1 VINATVYFERE
12 GFSTRV
18 SARHRSQFI
27 AEVQGVGAERLLR
40 MAKGETLI
48 DAQMSYEF
56 QDGTVR
62 GLTLLLQ
69 GTNLTDEPF
78 ITHELNDSR
87 QVIDHQ
93 VFGRRYLFGASYKY

>member
-1 VINATVYFERE
+1 VYYERM
-12 GFSTRV
+12 GFSARV
-18 SARHRSQFI
+18 SARHRSEFI

-48 DAQMSYEF
+48 DAQLSYEF
-56 QDGTVR
+56 QDGAMT
-62 GLTLLLQ
+62 GLTVLLQ
-69 GTNLTDEPF
+69 GTNLSDEPF